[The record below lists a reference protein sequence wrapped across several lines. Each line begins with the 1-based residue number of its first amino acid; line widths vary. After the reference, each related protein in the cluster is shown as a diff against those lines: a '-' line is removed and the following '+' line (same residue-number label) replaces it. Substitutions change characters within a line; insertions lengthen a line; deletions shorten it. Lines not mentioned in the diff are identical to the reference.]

1 MTPEARLALI
11 GFLFHGPG
19 VRVLGGRS
27 MDARTWRL
35 NLGALACT
43 GAAMV
48 AGLVASG
55 PWGLFWAWFIG
66 HMAWGSLLARALLR
80 GGAVVPEPR
89 RG

>member
-11 GFLFHGPG
+11 GFMFHGPG

-35 NLGALACT
+35 HLGALA
-43 GAAMV
+43 AMG

-66 HMAWGSLLARALLR
+66 HMAWGSFFARALLR